1 LCKGIVV
8 PEKLPPTDR
17 AAHFHGYRVHLQLIE
32 WKMLDEGLNLK
43 PTEWGWKSTDGHLEP
58 IPTDKEIAPPNL
70 LKVIRCNCRSSSK
83 NQCQTKTCICRKNGI
98 KCMAACGGC
107 HGMECSNKTVRP
119 F

>member
-1 LCKGIVV
+1 
-8 PEKLPPTDR
+8 
-17 AAHFHGYRVHLQLIE
+17 
-32 WKMLDEGLNLK
+32 MLDEGLNLK

-83 NQCQTKTCICRKNGI
+83 NQCQTKTCICRKNGM

-107 HGMECSNKTVRP
+107 HGMECSNKTLDIEEEHENSDKDSDEEENSKNI
-119 F
+119 FDEMF